1 AEVVYLDL
9 PERNILERFTIDS
22 GFIFENYY
30 ATYRGDRRALTRDD
44 IVLVDGGPIPFP
56 PNEQMIF
63 DCGEDLK
70 LKLKQIIKSYSI
82 VP

>member
-1 AEVVYLDL
+1 DL
-9 PERNILERFTIDS
+9 PVRNTLERFTIDS

-30 ATYRGDRRALTRDD
+30 ATFRGDRRALTRDD